1 MIANSWQCDSAW
13 RLIHVLPRTQY
24 DSMSPVSET
33 ERDFVLSSFLD
44 FYFDRAL
51 SYHPQLPQAIW
62 DPGINRPWSGNSQ
75 PWGHVHLGNCKVV
88 AARFWESDRLELL
101 HKPGPESKNDSIYI
115 YIYIFFFLRLC
126 VFKYIYIYLFI
137 VAYIYIINVYIY
149 IRMCAASVYV
159 SVWNPVTNFPFW
171 PMILSYYF
179 YCQDFWF

>member
-115 YIYIFFFLRLC
+115 YFFFWDYVYLN
-126 VFKYIYIYLFI
+126 IYIYLFI